1 MKRGE
6 FAIKEKEEKIKSEEN
21 IYIYYTRARENGK
34 REREI
39 EMLDE

>member
-1 MKRGE
+1 MKRGR
-6 FAIKEKEEKIKSEEN
+6 ICYKRKEEKIKSEEN